1 MSDLI
6 YTISMPFKRKGKDTL
21 KESEFILVLSMDL
34 NWFSPEQ
41 AKNILVEAKRTGLVK
56 VEFDFLKPGFDIT
69 GVEIPSGFKP
79 GSDTFE
85 IKTVFEKTIDRI
97 IVATGLEKRKVVSMI
112 NKKQE
117 DLQKMV
123 EIEVSAIL
131 VALENGV
138 IVDDLIKEEYE
149 ALLNPSSSSSSAQ

>member
-6 YTISMPFKRKGKDTL
+6 YTVSMPFKIKGIDAL
-21 KESEFILVLSMDL
+21 EESAFIMFLSLDM
-34 NWFSPEQ
+34 NWFSPDQ
-41 AKNILVEAKRTGLVK
+41 AKSILNEAKTTGLLK
-56 VEFDFLKPGFDIT
+56 IEGCLLKPAFDLA

-79 GSDTFE
+79 DHSIFE

-97 IVATGLEKRKVVSMI
+97 LIATGFEKRRIISMI

-117 DLQKMV
+117 ELMKMV

-131 VALENGV
+131 VALENNV
-138 IVDDLIKEEYE
+138 NVDDLIKEEYGI
-149 ALLNPSSSSSSAQ
+149 LINPSSSSS

>member
-6 YTISMPFKRKGKDTL
+6 YTISMPFKRKGKDAL
-21 KESEFILVLSMDL
+21 KESEFILALSLDL

-41 AKNILVEAKRTGLVK
+41 AKNVLGEAKRTGLLK
-56 VEFDFLKPGFDIT
+56 VESEFLKPGFELA

-79 GSDTFE
+79 GSDIFE
-85 IKTVFEKTIDRI
+85 IKTVFEKTTDRI

-117 DLQKMV
+117 ELQKMV

-138 IVDDLIKEEYE
+138 LVDDLIKEEWE
-149 ALLNPSSSSSSAQ
+149 SLLNPSSSSSSAQ